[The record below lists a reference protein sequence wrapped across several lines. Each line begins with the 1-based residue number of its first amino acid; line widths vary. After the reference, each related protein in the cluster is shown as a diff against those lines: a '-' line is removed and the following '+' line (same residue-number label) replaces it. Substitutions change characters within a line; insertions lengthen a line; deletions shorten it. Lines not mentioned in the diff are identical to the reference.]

1 MDAMDYCQGPP
12 PSMGEMVTKSKS
24 QMHSGNYINVVPI
37 PVGVQYH
44 RRKYSPQISQEY
56 SARVYYS
63 NDFGNRERCREDF
76 FPIVSAP
83 ATEIDS
89 LANNSVTSPPSSM
102 MYAVQR
108 VVTTSQIQ
116 TATSFPSNSATVAT
130 AVRNESDGNGM
141 QNSPGA
147 TLSTNYQAHTTSSSD
162 MLQPSSIS
170 LNNYMNCGTTSA
182 STTPRPLQN
191 VIPTCV
197 YLMSRIAVHMEIEGT
212 AQCPAQVMLAAALGC
227 EELGIAN
234 KLLAQSVFGLWMTSP
249 LLEIQLKPH
258 NRPYAVRSSWTK
270 LLEKHS
276 HGNAIQKKYDEPMIG
291 LKRSVYFSKKDEE
304 KIKDPRILELLYE
317 EARHNVLSGRY
328 IMEPAH
334 SIMLGGIQARIEL
347 GPYNVHTHTIGFFR
361 ENQLRFLPAHVA
373 KSSSWSWLPVSR
385 KTSAEVRLLEQFK
398 RVPTTATTRKLMR
411 KYLEFCW
418 ALPFYGA
425 AFFHGQV
432 EQPVRGL
439 MSLVNHKDS
448 PVIVAINEKGL
459 FVIDHFES
467 TLILGL
473 RYEELSWDYG
483 KPSVSDDPEC
493 LSCIFIQFDAVENG
507 IAITKL
513 MQIFSRQAPMMDALL
528 SYFAE
533 QMKRRREGYDG
544 QPPEI
549 NGPEGKSVLININIV
564 TKKEIRTLIIRGGL
578 SPYTRHFPLLLNVVK
593 KLPYLDSVIQC
604 HSTKKKNQIRETTQS
619 QKYQNIFEISK
630 RVKISMVR
638 VIKNIQH

>member
-12 PSMGEMVTKSKS
+12 SSMGEMVTKSKS
-24 QMHSGNYINVVPI
+24 QMNSGNYINVVPM

-44 RRKYSPQISQEY
+44 RRKYSPQITADYQP
-56 SARVYYS
+56 RIYYS
-63 NDFGNRERCREDF
+63 GEYVPRERCREDYY
-76 FPIVSAP
+76 PIASTP

-89 LANNSVTSPPSSM
+89 LANNAVASPPNVSSVL
-102 MYAVQR
+102 YTVQR

-116 TATSFPSNSATVAT
+116 TATSFPPNSVTVAN
-130 AVRNESDGNGM
+130 AVRNESDSNAV
-141 QNSPGA
+141 QSSPGA

-162 MLQPSSIS
+162 LLQPSNISI
-170 LNNYMNCGTTSA
+170 NNYMNCGATSA

-258 NRPYAVRSSWTK
+258 NRPYAVRSSWAK

-347 GPYNVHTHTIGFFR
+347 GPYNVHTHTIGHFR
-361 ENQLRFLPAHVA
+361 ENQSRFLPAHVA

-439 MSLVNHKDS
+439 MSLVNHKDIS
-448 PVIVAINEKGL
+448 VLIAINEKGL

-483 KPSVSDDPEC
+483 KPSVSDDPDC

-549 NGPEGKSVLININIV
+549 NGPEEPNPIQNNGNGVLSN
-564 TKKEIRTLIIRGGL
+564 KLSRLTLATFDDESRCIGQTGSL
-578 SPYTRHFPLLLNVVK
+578 S
-593 KLPYLDSVIQC
+593 
-604 HSTKKKNQIRETTQS
+604 
-619 QKYQNIFEISK
+619 ISF
-630 RVKISMVR
+630 
-638 VIKNIQH
+638 